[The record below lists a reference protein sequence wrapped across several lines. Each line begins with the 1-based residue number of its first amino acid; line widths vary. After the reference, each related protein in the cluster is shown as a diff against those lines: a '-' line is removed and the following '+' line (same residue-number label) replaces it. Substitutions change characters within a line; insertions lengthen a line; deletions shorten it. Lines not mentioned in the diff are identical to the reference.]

1 MSNPVIGERHDRQ
14 IIDRRSRARPL
25 TMAGCMSSQSARNS
39 NSPQQSGGSGEGA
52 GSGSMGGSGG
62 GSSGY

>member
-1 MSNPVIGERHDRQ
+1 MTGS
-14 IIDRRSRARPL
+14 RSSIVAAALVLL
-25 TMAGCMSSQSARNS
+25 TIAGCMSSQSARNS
-39 NSPQQSGGSGEGA
+39 MSPQQSGGGS

>member
-1 MSNPVIGERHDRQ
+1 MTG
-14 IIDRRSRARPL
+14 RSSIVAAALALL
-25 TMAGCMSSQSARNS
+25 TMAGCAGSQSARNS

>member
-1 MSNPVIGERHDRQ
+1 MTG
-14 IIDRRSRARPL
+14 RSSIVAAALALL